1 MDFFFD
7 TADGAA
13 NHNPTFLVVYAGG
26 DSSVSATGNNW
37 CMGVDMTNG
46 SANPVMWGWI
56 TGSAFAGT
64 PMEGVHWNVACI
76 QFSLFAAATL
86 SSSANAGATSVE
98 LKGMAG
104 GSHFWPQDG
113 NYTLCLDATNLE
125 CIAVSSQTGLFNSQ
139 PYKVKLSSPLAHNHA
154 ADAVAWAVDAN
165 GRGGPAYPNYFL
177 DTNCDLGNALGYMA
191 ANSYPQAA
199 TPTLPGNGHFVL
211 LGLSGTGN
219 VLSNFMMYGRSIQGL
234 AAPRGC
240 GWPSPN
246 LGWRA
251 DGYAIISP
259 GTDEGAE
266 MAHRLLL
273 GRQKSPC
280 LRDGERVDPGGNQG
294 GGASYIMGA
303 FSGTLNSGKG
313 EVSSLKSNSFT
324 PLGLKW
330 KNPNA
335 LSQMGRNVSGQGCV
349 IGVKNSC
356 YYPQNEDTYLAP
368 SFSEIG
374 TDDIAC
380 PCPIAYAF
388 ARTVPGA
395 TYRINTTPGQ
405 RGHGAGFSNSASGGA
420 CAKNGPGLC
429 ADSQAAK
436 EITAWM
442 STLKVFGNVA
452 NAGTAS
458 GGVHQAGR

>member
-1 MDFFFD
+1 MNFYLN

-13 NHNPTFLVVYAGG
+13 NHNPTLVVVYAGG
-26 DSSVSATGNNW
+26 DASVSASGNNW
-37 CMGVDMTNG
+37 CMGVEMANG
-46 SANPVMWGWI
+46 SANPWMWGLI

-86 SSSANAGATSVE
+86 TSSVNAGDASVE

-113 NYTLCLDATNLE
+113 NYTLCIDTVNQE
-125 CIAVSSQTGLFNSQ
+125 CIAVSSQTGFFNSQ
-139 PYKVKLSSPLAHNHA
+139 PYKVKLSSALAHNHA
-154 ADAVAWAVDAN
+154 ADVVAWAVDAN
-165 GRGGPAYPNYFL
+165 GRGGPAYPNQFL

-191 ANSYPQAA
+191 ANSYPQASA
-199 TPTLPGNGHFVL
+199 PTLPGNGHFVL

-251 DGYAIISP
+251 DGYALISP
-259 GTDEGAE
+259 LGDEGAE
-266 MAHRLLL
+266 SVYLMLS
-273 GRQKSPC
+273 GKQKPPC
-280 LRDGERVDPGGNQG
+280 LPEKLNGKPGTP
-294 GGASYIMGA
+294 GASFIMGA
-303 FSGTLNSGKG
+303 YSATLNSGIG
-313 EVSSLKSNSFT
+313 QVSSLKSNSFT

-330 KNPNA
+330 KKPNA
-335 LSQMGRNVSGQGCV
+335 LAQMGRNVSGQGCV

-356 YYPQNEDTYLAP
+356 YYPQTEDTYLAP

-374 TDDIAC
+374 PGDTAN
-380 PCPIAYAF
+380 PCPIEYAF

-395 TYRINTTPGQ
+395 TYRFNTTPDQ
-405 RGHGAGFSNSASGGA
+405 SGHGAGFSSSASVGGA
-420 CAKNGPGLC
+420 CAVNGPGLC

-436 EITAWM
+436 DITEWM
-442 STLKVFGNVA
+442 STLHVFGKA
-452 NAGTAS
+452 TNAGAAS
-458 GGVHQAGR
+458 GGIR